1 MGQKEK
7 IQVKNIADLEVLLI
21 NDIRIK
27 YGIQVLNIKKMELG
41 TAKCYEINADKKKYF
56 VKIYQKKHDCKQISR
71 EIRICDY
78 LKKRGMSVSEY
89 IKNSEGN
96 YINIQEYGIFTV
108 QNFIDGIT
116 YEKFHVP
123 MNILYQSGEILAQIH
138 DYLDKISTFNVDF
151 SPEWI
156 RKMADGDENMIKL
169 EGVIKSAEMTELL
182 ERQIAAGTDGI
193 LTLGTTGEYSTMSH
207 EEDAAVVEHT
217 IRVVDGRVPVMVG
230 SGSNCTVTQIEKS
243 RLYQSMGADALL
255 LISPYYN
262 KANAEGMYR
271 HFAETADAV
280 DIPCILYNVP
290 GRTGCSIPVS
300 VVERLAR
307 HPNIAGIKEASG
319 DMSYA
324 MKIARCVGP
333 DFALYSG
340 NDDITVPILSIGGSG
355 VISVYANVM
364 PAMCRQIVADWLD
377 GNHARALENHLRYLQ
392 LMNDLFLEVNPIPV
406 KAAMN
411 MMGLDVGPMRLP
423 LCEMGE
429 ANAATLRRTLEE
441 AGLL

>member
-1 MGQKEK
+1 MKFEHLQGSIVAMVTPFRQ
-7 IQVKNIADLEVLLI
+7 D
-21 NDIRIK
+21 
-27 YGIQVLNIKKMELG
+27 G
-41 TAKCYEINADKKKYF
+41 
-56 VKIYQKKHDCKQISR
+56 
-71 EIRICDY
+71 
-78 LKKRGMSVSEY
+78 SV
-89 IKNSEGN
+89 
-96 YINIQEYGIFTV
+96 
-108 QNFIDGIT
+108 NFD
-116 YEKFHVP
+116 
-123 MNILYQSGEILAQIH
+123 ML
-138 DYLDKISTFNVDF
+138 
-151 SPEWI
+151 
-156 RKMADGDENMIKL
+156 
-169 EGVIKSAEMTELL
+169 TELL

-290 GRTGCSIPVS
+290 G
-300 VVERLAR
+300 R

-423 LCEMGE
+423 LCEMGK

>member
-1 MGQKEK
+1 MKFEHLQGSIVAMVTPFRQ
-7 IQVKNIADLEVLLI
+7 D
-21 NDIRIK
+21 
-27 YGIQVLNIKKMELG
+27 G
-41 TAKCYEINADKKKYF
+41 
-56 VKIYQKKHDCKQISR
+56 
-71 EIRICDY
+71 
-78 LKKRGMSVSEY
+78 SV
-89 IKNSEGN
+89 
-96 YINIQEYGIFTV
+96 
-108 QNFIDGIT
+108 NFD
-116 YEKFHVP
+116 
-123 MNILYQSGEILAQIH
+123 ML
-138 DYLDKISTFNVDF
+138 
-151 SPEWI
+151 
-156 RKMADGDENMIKL
+156 
-169 EGVIKSAEMTELL
+169 TELL

-355 VISVYANVM
+355 IISGNFTLESANDLALLLRSGALPAPLEVLEERTVGAGLGSDSIREGITASIIGLIAVIVFMVLAYGLFGIFTTVTVLMNLFLMLGALSFMGATLTLPGIAGIILTIGMAVDANVLIFERM
-364 PAMCRQIVADWLD
+364 R
-377 GNHARALENHLRYLQ
+377 E
-392 LMNDLFLEVNPIPV
+392 EVKNGRST
-406 KAAMN
+406 KDAA
-411 MMGLDVGPMRLP
+411 
-423 LCEMGE
+423 
-429 ANAATLRRTLEE
+429 E
-441 AGLL
+441 AGFTEAWGTIVDSNLTTLVAAFVLFYFGTGPVRGFAVTLAIGIATSMFTSVTVTRLIIASWLNKYKPTKLPI